1 MAIIIGNNFS
11 NNIFGTSSNDRIEG
25 RGGNDFLQVSTGND
39 LLIGG
44 SGIDTADY
52 RRLGRPIVLVVLGA
66 TSLISKSGLGFD
78 RIQGV
83 EQIIGDSRFFN
94 VIDGQGGSGRTSFNI
109 NLSVNRLTVNGLPGI
124 GNFSFGAFNFSNV
137 RGTNNRDL
145 ITGNRGR
152 NFLSGEG
159 GNDVLVGSGGNDV
172 LVGGFGNDVLNGTD
186 SNFRGNGEFDQLTG
200 GFGTDLF
207 VLGDRAGSYY
217 RNGVNRDFAQIVDF
231 AFNDFIQLGA
241 RDIYRAVRDSAGFDL
256 FVARNGGFDL
266 IADVQTV
273 SFISL
278 PNANFR
284 LASGQVFGNFVGA

>member
-11 NNIFGTSSNDRIEG
+11 NTIFGSIFSDRIEG
-25 RGGNDFLQVSTGND
+25 RGGNDVLRASAGND

-52 RRLGRPIVLVVLGA
+52 RFLGRPIVVGP
-66 TSLISKSGLGFD
+66 TGLIGKSGLGVD

-83 EQIIGDSRFFN
+83 ERIIGDARFFN
-94 VIDGQGGSGRTSFNI
+94 SIDGQGGRGRASFNV

-124 GNFSFGAFNFSNV
+124 GSFSFGAFNFSNV

-159 GNDVLVGSGGNDV
+159 GNDVLVGGGGNDA

-207 VLGDRAGSYY
+207 VLGDRASSFY
-217 RNGVNRDFAQIVDF
+217 RNGVNSDFAQILDF
-231 AFNDFIQLGA
+231 SFNDFIQLGA
-241 RDIYRAVRDSAGFDL
+241 RDIYRAVRDGAGFDL

-266 IADVQTV
+266 IADVRTT
-273 SFISL
+273 SFIPL
-278 PNANFR
+278 PNVNFR
-284 LASGQVFGNFVGA
+284 LASGQVFGNFIGA